1 MNRYLCNIT
10 NIIINSPYRSYFVL
24 FSVNL
29 SISEIR
35 QICCN
40 NRRSYFD
47 EVISTLAQ
55 ATIHTQLI
63 AHHGGKTIIS
73 TRHMPAHEAHS
84 HATDT
89 QIKQFKARGSGRASA
104 LVQFVLS
111 KGMTPDS
118 CNGTDRLK
126 FSVWEPK
133 MSNFLSAGDCR
144 HAETFWN
151 GFCRNKKDVIQ
162 DEIDLVATRRSW
174 SGHARDHA
182 RCARYLFIVLSN
194 NTSGQLLRRFRSE
207 KKWPISCVGPLFE
220 RETLGPNIYVK
231 NTIKKLRFF

>member
-1 MNRYLCNIT
+1 MNRYLYTIT

-29 SISEIR
+29 SNSEIR
-35 QICCN
+35 RICNN

-63 AHHGGKTIIS
+63 AHHGGTTIIS
-73 TRHMPAHEAHS
+73 TRHMPAHEAHI
-84 HATDT
+84 HATET
-89 QIKQFKARGSGRASA
+89 KIKQFKARGSGRASA

-111 KGMTPDS
+111 KEMTPDS

-126 FSVWEPK
+126 FSVWEPR

-151 GFCRNKKDVIQ
+151 GFCRNKR
-162 DEIDLVATRRSW
+162 T
-174 SGHARDHA
+174 
-182 RCARYLFIVLSN
+182 
-194 NTSGQLLRRFRSE
+194 
-207 KKWPISCVGPLFE
+207 
-220 RETLGPNIYVK
+220 
-231 NTIKKLRFF
+231 

>member
-1 MNRYLCNIT
+1 MHLFTSDVNRYLCIIT

-35 QICCN
+35 QICNN

-47 EVISTLAQ
+47 EVISTSAQ
-55 ATIHTQLI
+55 AAIHTQFI
-63 AHHGGKTIIS
+63 AHHGGTTIIS
-73 TRHMPAHEAHS
+73 TRHMPAHKAHT
-84 HATDT
+84 HATET

-104 LVQFVLS
+104 LVHFVLS
-111 KGMTPDS
+111 KEMKPDS

-133 MSNFLSAGDCR
+133 MSFLSAGDCR
-144 HAETFWN
+144 HAGTFWN
-151 GFCRNKKDVIQ
+151 GICRNEKDVIL
-162 DEIDLVATRRSW
+162 DEIGW
-174 SGHARDHA
+174 SGHAQDHT

-194 NTSGQLLRRFRSE
+194 ST
-207 KKWPISCVGPLFE
+207 
-220 RETLGPNIYVK
+220 REPVVTPC
-231 NTIKKLRFF
+231 